1 MLPSDFV
8 PLTVWL
14 CIQFFATCQLAAFQ
28 SLQWSNMSTCKIND
42 FRYHFPFIKL
52 VWSMSWHLL
61 HSGGCDRSGS
71 NLPWRM
77 EKTPGGFSWG
87 SSSPEMKQFPY
98 FLGRFAAR
106 SSYQSIKEFDTAQ
119 MVKYQVASKDVTKCP
134 RNNLAW
140 YSQFWHH
147 NIRKIIFHPS
157 REGYE
162 WIVIFHKH
170 LQTTEPSCPVLPRN
184 GPVLSGRRCSGGC
197 GSENQRT
204 PNLTT
209 R

>member
-1 MLPSDFV
+1 MILDP
-8 PLTVWL
+8 
-14 CIQFFATCQLAAFQ
+14 FFATCQLAGFQ
-28 SLQWSNMSTCKIND
+28 SLQWSNMSICKIND

-52 VWSMSWHLL
+52 VWSMSWHLI

-77 EKTPGGFSWG
+77 EKTPGGFSWEVH
-87 SSSPEMKQFPY
+87 SSPEMKQFPY
-98 FLGRFAAR
+98 FLKDFAAR
-106 SSYQSIKEFDTAQ
+106 SSYQSIREFDTN
-119 MVKYQVASKDVTKCP
+119 TKLRQKMSQNVQGTTLHDTHSSRTTAFGRSSFTLP
-134 RNNLAW
+134 ENGSGKW
-140 YSQFWHH
+140 Y
-147 NIRKIIFHPS
+147 
-157 REGYE
+157 ECT
-162 WIVIFHKH
+162 VIFHKH